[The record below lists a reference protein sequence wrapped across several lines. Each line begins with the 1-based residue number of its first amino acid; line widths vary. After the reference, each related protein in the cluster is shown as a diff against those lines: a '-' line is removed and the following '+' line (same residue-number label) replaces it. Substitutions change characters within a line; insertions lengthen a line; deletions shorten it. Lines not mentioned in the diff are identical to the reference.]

1 MSASKSKVTNS
12 ILKSE
17 KKSLFRFLT
26 LYFVMITVMML
37 SLGLYYYDTQ
47 KQITL
52 AQYKATLSKYA
63 YVHIK
68 KLKALHHYFPQ
79 ERQYPR
85 SNKYASAIYDI
96 DKTQIFSLLHQPKI
110 DFDKDI
116 YIKDGYVHY
125 IKTLDTYYL
134 GTRYLILEVRNDS
147 KWLNSLYKRLLLY
160 ASISFVIFGLLGLF
174 LAHLFIKPL
183 RDSVMLLDR
192 FIKDTTHE
200 LNTPLS
206 TILANIEMMD
216 REVMAKKNLK
226 KLDRIN
232 SAAKA
237 VSVLYKDLTYLTLE
251 QHKNN
256 NNEEIN
262 LKELIKERCEYFDIL
277 AKSKNITF
285 ELDLQDANIL
295 IDRNKIT
302 RVIDNLISNAIK
314 YNKRNGIIQI
324 TIKNSTLII
333 QDNGIGIAKN
343 KIPYMFDRY
352 MRFDS
357 SEGGFGVGLS
367 IVKNIIDEYGMS
379 INVESELNQG
389 TRIEI
394 KWQN

>member
-1 MSASKSKVTNS
+1 
-12 ILKSE
+12 
-17 KKSLFRFLT
+17 
-26 LYFVMITVMML
+26 MML

-134 GTRYLILEVRNDS
+134 GTRYLILEVRDDS

-256 NNEEIN
+256 NDEEIN

-324 TIKNSTLII
+324 TTKNNTLII
-333 QDNGIGIAKN
+333 QDSGIGIAKD

-379 INVESELNQG
+379 INVESELNRG

>member
-1 MSASKSKVTNS
+1 MSVSKSKVTNS

-85 SNKYASAIYDI
+85 SDKYTSAIYDI
-96 DKTQIFSLLHQPKI
+96 DKKPIFSLLNQPNVN
-110 DFDKDI
+110 FETDI
-116 YIKDGYVHY
+116 YIKDGYIHY

-134 GTRYLILEVRNDS
+134 GTRYLILEVLDDEEWFAR
-147 KWLNSLYKRLLLY
+147 LYKKLLLY
-160 ASISFVIFGLLGLF
+160 AFISFIVFGLLGLF

-232 SAAKA
+232 SAAKS

-251 QHKNN
+251 QHKNSN
-256 NNEEIN
+256 DEEIN
-262 LKELIKERCEYFDIL
+262 LKELTEERCEYFDIL
-277 AKSKNITF
+277 AKSKNVTF
-285 ELDLQDANIL
+285 ELDLQDTYIV

-314 YNKRNGIIQI
+314 YNKRNGTIQI
-324 TIKNSTLII
+324 KTQANSLII
-333 QDNGIGIAKN
+333 KDSGIGIDKEQ
-343 KIPYMFDRY
+343 IPYMFDRY

-367 IVKNIIDEYGMS
+367 IVKNIIDEYSMDIS
-379 INVESELNQG
+379 VTSELNQG

>member
-1 MSASKSKVTNS
+1 
-12 ILKSE
+12 
-17 KKSLFRFLT
+17 
-26 LYFVMITVMML
+26 
-37 SLGLYYYDTQ
+37 
-47 KQITL
+47 
-52 AQYKATLSKYA
+52 
-63 YVHIK
+63 
-68 KLKALHHYFPQ
+68 
-79 ERQYPR
+79 
-85 SNKYASAIYDI
+85 
-96 DKTQIFSLLHQPKI
+96 
-110 DFDKDI
+110 
-116 YIKDGYVHY
+116 
-125 IKTLDTYYL
+125 
-134 GTRYLILEVRNDS
+134 
-147 KWLNSLYKRLLLY
+147 
-160 ASISFVIFGLLGLF
+160 
-174 LAHLFIKPL
+174 
-183 RDSVMLLDR
+183 MLLDR

-256 NNEEIN
+256 NDEEIN

-324 TIKNSTLII
+324 TTKNSTLII
-333 QDNGIGIAKN
+333 QDSGIGIAKD
-343 KIPYMFDRY
+343 KIPYMFDSNGTISVNDKKYHFYKIELLNFVQKHLKNCAYETDVVFFCRY
-352 MRFDS
+352 CPNF
-357 SEGGFGVGLS
+357 F
-367 IVKNIIDEYGMS
+367 
-379 INVESELNQG
+379 
-389 TRIEI
+389 
-394 KWQN
+394 